1 MLETIREYALEQ
13 LSESGELV
21 SLQRRHAT
29 YFLRLAE
36 EAEPELHGPQ
46 QAAWFDRLEREHDNL
61 RAALRWAVETAHAE
75 EGLRAAGALWFYWY
89 NRGYLNEGRERLTA
103 LLAVPVASRAMPG
116 RAKALFTAGMLAWYQ
131 GDHAAAQALHE
142 EGLTLQRQLGDR
154 QGIASALFGL
164 GQVAL
169 GQGRYATARGLH
181 EESLAIRREL
191 GDTWAIGFS
200 LVNMGVVAVGQG
212 DYTLARSLFE
222 EGLALRREAG
232 DRRGVAVVLLNLA
245 DVVDEQGDYG
255 AAQASYQESLAI
267 ARELGDK
274 WLIAHA
280 LAGLAGV
287 TALQGQ
293 PVHARDLAATATA
306 LFETIG
312 SVTFPG
318 WGRRF
323 DTRLERAR
331 HAVGPDRG
339 ATTRAE
345 GRVLPLDQ
353 AVASA
358 LAPEAPVPQTMPAP
372 GVPADARRGRPGE
385 QSVCLTRREREVAV
399 LIARGYAN
407 RQIAAE
413 LVIAERTAETHVE
426 HILVKLALVSR
437 AQVAVWAVEHG
448 LLGKVAPTAAPA
460 SRER

>member
-1 MLETIREYALEQ
+1 
-13 LSESGELV
+13 
-21 SLQRRHAT
+21 
-29 YFLRLAE
+29 
-36 EAEPELHGPQ
+36 
-46 QAAWFDRLEREHDNL
+46 
-61 RAALRWAVETAHAE
+61 
-75 EGLRAAGALWFYWY
+75 
-89 NRGYLNEGRERLTA
+89 
-103 LLAVPVASRAMPG
+103 
-116 RAKALFTAGMLAWYQ
+116 
-131 GDHAAAQALHE
+131 
-142 EGLTLQRQLGDR
+142 
-154 QGIASALFGL
+154 
-164 GQVAL
+164 
-169 GQGRYATARGLH
+169 
-181 EESLAIRREL
+181 
-191 GDTWAIGFS
+191 

-212 DYTLARSLFE
+212 DSTPAPSLFE

-287 TALQGQ
+287 AALQGQ

-448 LLGKVAPTAAPA
+448 LLGQVAPTAAPA